1 MGNFDVYNSD
11 GSVKS
16 TEKISGC
23 NDTKGLE
30 SKTITKVTFQNILYT
45 CGTTLEL
52 TDVTLA
58 WTDASEVKNQSSKN
72 SCTSLMNNTV
82 RSTGYLDIAPKCG
95 TVESIAIDIQS
106 KAIATNSGPVCYDAT
121 SIGLS
126 ETGGDAVSWSW
137 ESDGNA
143 TFDDAT
149 LQRPTASN
157 FATGE
162 KFTVTITDANGCT
175 STADTTIQVDPLP
188 TPADADIKIC
198 ADDTSTDLNSYD
210 STVLN
215 GETGTVAWYN
225 GDPDGTGQLIS
236 PDDNVDLTVSGM
248 DLWAVVTLSGTGCSD
263 SKDISL
269 TVNPLPTP
277 ADADIKICADD
288 TSTILTVMI
297 VQF

>member
-1 MGNFDVYNSD
+1 M
-11 GSVKS
+11 
-16 TEKISGC
+16 SG
-23 NDTKGLE
+23 
-30 SKTITKVTFQNILYT
+30 Y
-45 CGTTLEL
+45 
-52 TDVTLA
+52 
-58 WTDASEVKNQSSKN
+58 
-72 SCTSLMNNTV
+72 
-82 RSTGYLDIAPKCG
+82 
-95 TVESIAIDIQS
+95 
-106 KAIATNSGPVCYDAT
+106 
-121 SIGLS
+121 
-126 ETGGDAVSWSW
+126 
-137 ESDGNA
+137 
-143 TFDDAT
+143 
-149 LQRPTASN
+149 
-157 FATGE
+157 
-162 KFTVTITDANGCT
+162 
-175 STADTTIQVDPLP
+175 
-188 TPADADIKIC
+188 C